1 MIRRNKKTKI
11 YHAPS
16 AKVTQMALESNFC
29 ETAIY
34 NAQVDQLYYLNSDVD
49 DKGHASEILDIE
61 F

>member
-1 MIRRNKKTKI
+1 MIRRNRKTRK

-29 ETAIY
+29 QTIVFK
-34 NAQVDQLYYLNSDVD
+34 AQVDQLENVNADESYKDTEGFYFD
-49 DKGHASEILDIE
+49 

>member
-29 ETAIY
+29 RTGIF
-34 NAQVDQLYYLNSDVD
+34 NAQVDELYTPNSDLD
-49 DKGHASEILDIE
+49 DEGNPSEILDIE

>member
-1 MIRRNKKTKI
+1 MIRRKKHSRK